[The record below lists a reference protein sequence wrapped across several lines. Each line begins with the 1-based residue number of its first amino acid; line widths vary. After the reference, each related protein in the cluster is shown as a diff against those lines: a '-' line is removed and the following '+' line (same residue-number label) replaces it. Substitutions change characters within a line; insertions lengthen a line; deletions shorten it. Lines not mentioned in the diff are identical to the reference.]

1 MKTVRHILQLKG
13 STLWSIEPDKT
24 VYEALRQMADKDVG
38 ALVVIQKDKL
48 VGIISER
55 DYARKVILVG
65 KTSKDTL
72 VSEIMSSR
80 VIVVHPDQTTHEC
93 MELMTNKHIRHLPV
107 VEGDRVLGLI
117 SIGDVVRDVIYQQRE
132 TIKTLEKKVIGKEN

>member
-13 STLWSIEPDKT
+13 STMWSIEPDKT
-24 VYEALRQMADKDVG
+24 VYEALRRMADKEVG
-38 ALVVIQKDKL
+38 ALVVMEKEKL

-72 VSEIMSSR
+72 VSEIMSSQ

-93 MELMTNKHIRHLPV
+93 MELMTNKRIRHLPV
-107 VEGDRVLGLI
+107 VEGNRVLGII

-132 TIKTLEKKVIGKEN
+132 TIKTLEEKVIRKEN